1 MAQIVYVNP
10 RANNRNDFHPIGMKR
25 KLADEIEK
33 LDFWLFGFIGGG
45 MATYDVVDLVR
56 LSSVTLVPV
65 TVAGRSG
72 VNS

>member
-1 MAQIVYVNP
+1 
-10 RANNRNDFHPIGMKR
+10 MKR

-45 MATYDVVDLVR
+45 MATYDGVDLVR